1 LAKSANRTLTAALPM
16 AKVGPLLAEIA
27 MARPALMWPLV
38 PATLLLLPLLARAG
52 EVAPPSVANDF
63 PGWTVAQSA
72 SGDLNGDGRSDTAL
86 TLLRQDRDEGQAV
99 LAVYLAGDKGQRLQV
114 RAPKAVCIGCAGPK
128 GSPDIVVG
136 TPAIANGVLTVNY
149 FGGSR
154 EVWNYLYKWRFSAKS
169 GRFALIGAT
178 LTHTD
183 TIPAKGNGPVTT
195 WYVDANF
202 LSGKMQVREAGS
214 RPLLCPIPP
223 GFGRGSLAEFD
234 FDKALAERPKVDK
247 RACVP
252 AR

>member
-1 LAKSANRTLTAALPM
+1 MP
-16 AKVGPLLAEIA
+16 
-27 MARPALMWPLV
+27 RPTFMWPLA
-38 PATLLLLPLLARAG
+38 PATLMLVPLLARAG
-52 EVAPPSVANDF
+52 EVVPPSVANDF
-63 PGWTVAQSA
+63 PGWAVAEFA

-86 TLLRQDRDEGQAV
+86 TLKRQDRDEGQAA
-99 LAVYLAGDKGQRLQV
+99 LAVYLAGDKGQQLQF
-114 RAPKAVCIGCAGPK
+114 RALKAVCIGCAGPK
-128 GSPDIVVG
+128 GSPDMVVG
-136 TPAIANGVLTVNY
+136 TPAIAKGVLKVNY

-154 EVWNYLYKWRFSAKS
+154 EVWNYLYKWRFDAKS

-183 TIPAKGNGPVTT
+183 TMPAKGNAPVTT

-202 LSGKMQVREAGS
+202 LSGKMRVREAGTK
-214 RPLLCPIPP
+214 PLLCPIPP
-223 GFGRGSLAEFD
+223 GFGRGSLADFD

>member
-1 LAKSANRTLTAALPM
+1 MGKNMWAQKLMILALACSAGLALATAQAD
-16 AKVGPLLAEIA
+16 AQTK
-27 MARPALMWPLV
+27 LV
-38 PATLLLLPLLARAG
+38 PLLARAG
-52 EVAPPSVANDF
+52 EVVPPNVANEF

-86 TLLRQDRDEGQAV
+86 TLLRQDRGEGQAV

-128 GSPDIVVG
+128 GSPDMVVG
-136 TPAIANGVLTVNY
+136 TPAIAKGVLNVNY

-154 EVWNYLYKWRFSAKS
+154 EVWNYLYKWRFHAKS

-183 TIPAKGNGPVTT
+183 TMPAKGNGPVTT

-223 GFGRGSLAEFD
+223 GFGRGSLADFD